1 MKVLFLVQKDQR
13 IILDRLYE
21 AVGEH
26 VDCDLR
32 RLSGD
37 EQAHLRDY
45 FAAIDVA
52 AYDRILFFLRFKKE
66 IKQVRFIRTV
76 PNLVILEHDA
86 YQNYVRGKY
95 QGKFSRHYRALPW
108 ARVLSSGVMVS
119 RRLREEG
126 FDCVFVPKG
135 YDETRLRN
143 LGTPRDIELAFVGS
157 TGSRVYQGRKT
168 FLEELGRHEPLQVV
182 RTASGEDYLAML
194 NRIRFFVSCDLGLGE
209 YMIKNFEAMAC
220 GCVLLAYDQGE
231 EENGALGLRDMEN
244 VVLYR
249 DLDSLRQKLTRL
261 RAEPALADAIAAAGQ
276 RLVEERYTF
285 ATVGRNIAEALRAP
299 LRERRPA
306 PALWR
311 RLLPFMR

>member
-194 NRIRFFVSCDLGLGE
+194 NRIRAQSGPGSHPAKQLQKDWDADGEDGFDLEVLD
-209 YMIKNFEAMAC
+209 
-220 GCVLLAYDQGE
+220 LLAAPDDPDAHLTGE
-231 EENGALGLRDMEN
+231 LRTMLGSGGRDSGSK
-244 VVLYR
+244 R
-249 DLDSLRQKLTRL
+249 TLTL
-261 RAEPALADAIAAAGQ
+261 
-276 RLVEERYTF
+276 T
-285 ATVGRNIAEALRAP
+285 GRG
-299 LRERRPA
+299 RRGCD
-306 PALWR
+306 
-311 RLLPFMR
+311 